1 MILRDIIHWGGVLKK
16 KLEYEVVRRGYQ
28 ITLEVL
34 RQKKSFLNGSHAS
47 FHFDRS

>member
-16 KLEYEVVRRGYQ
+16 KLEYEVVRRGYK

-34 RQKKSFLNGSHAS
+34 RQKKKFPQWQSCIFPL
-47 FHFDRS
+47 